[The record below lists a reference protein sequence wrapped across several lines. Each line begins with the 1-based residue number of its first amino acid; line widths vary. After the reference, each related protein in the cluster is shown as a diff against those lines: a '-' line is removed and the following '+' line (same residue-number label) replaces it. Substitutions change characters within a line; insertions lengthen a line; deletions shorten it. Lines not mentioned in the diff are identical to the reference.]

1 MDTDPRPARSDR
13 LPPEPATPSDGA
25 EPRQPE
31 ERLLAA
37 PDRPTSGEP
46 NPREPAVVG
55 ARPEARSVG
64 RTDGR
69 DGRAIL
75 APSPAGR
82 VRVDVDRPL
91 KIALIAPPL
100 VPVPPPRYGGTER
113 VVAALAAELE
123 RRGHEVTVFAAGDSR
138 PAGRLV
144 PVLPESVWSTGYR
157 GDVTAH
163 FIRTAA
169 IAWSRA
175 EEFDILHS
183 HIEGHGFLL
192 ARHAPRPV
200 LTTLHGR
207 LDVAG
212 LPELLD
218 AFPEIPLVS
227 ISDSQRRWAPRANW
241 IATVHHG
248 LPLEGMPFDE
258 RPGSELLFVGR
269 IAPEKGVA
277 EVIELARRT
286 GRRIRMA
293 AKAYDPGEIDLFER
307 LVRPALEAGL
317 VAFEGELGE
326 AARNEL
332 YRRALAT
339 LMLGAWPE
347 PFGLVAI
354 ESLAAGTPVIA
365 RRAGALPEIIEH
377 GIDGF
382 LVDDVDEAILAV
394 RLVGELDRRRIR
406 ARALERFSAARMTD
420 AYEAIYRRLIAEWAA
435 GRRGQRVGVLAQVGR
450 PTASSVASP
459 VASPIPEPE
468 LRTPSRVA

>member
-1 MDTDPRPARSDR
+1 MGASAR
-13 LPPEPATPSDGA
+13 E
-25 EPRQPE
+25 
-31 ERLLAA
+31 
-37 PDRPTSGEP
+37 
-46 NPREPAVVG
+46 
-55 ARPEARSVG
+55 ARPSG
-64 RTDGR
+64 RVPGPISDSTPGDTLGAASGAATAPPPRIDGRGDGR
-69 DGRAIL
+69 DDRPQVAAIPVVRARD
-75 APSPAGR
+75 SG
-82 VRVDVDRPL
+82 VGRPL

-100 VPVPPPRYGGTER
+100 VPVPPPKYGGTER

-144 PVLPESVWSTGYR
+144 PVLAESVWSTGYR
-157 GDVTAH
+157 GDVAAH
-163 FIRTAA
+163 FIRAAA

-183 HIEGHGFLL
+183 HLEGHGFLL
-192 ARHAPRPV
+192 ARYAPRPV

-212 LPELLD
+212 LPELLE

-248 LPLEGMPFDE
+248 LPLDGMPFDE

-277 EVIELARRT
+277 EVVELARRT

-293 AKAYDPGEIDLFER
+293 AKAYDPAEIELFER
-307 LVRPALEAGL
+307 LVRPAIEAGL
-317 VAFEGELGE
+317 VAYEGELGE

-332 YRRALAT
+332 YQRALAT

-377 GIDGF
+377 GTDGF

-394 RLVGELDRRRIR
+394 RLVGHLDRRRIR
-406 ARALERFSAARMTD
+406 ARALERFSVARMTD
-420 AYEAIYRRLIAEWAA
+420 AYEAIYRRLIAEWEARRTGRRDLEVARPDAAPVGLEVGSA
-435 GRRGQRVGVLAQVGR
+435 GR
-450 PTASSVASP
+450 VA
-459 VASPIPEPE
+459 
-468 LRTPSRVA
+468 

>member
-1 MDTDPRPARSDR
+1 MDAERTVRPAAEAARVDGPAPEAGSTAE
-13 LPPEPATPSDGA
+13 PEPRNDSEPAMRRQARTVHDGREIGRRGDGHDGRA
-25 EPRQPE
+25 A
-31 ERLLAA
+31 LAA
-37 PDRPTSGEP
+37 VPIGRTDREAARGPDRPLRIGL
-46 NPREPAVVG
+46 V
-55 ARPEARSVG
+55 
-64 RTDGR
+64 
-69 DGRAIL
+69 
-75 APSPAGR
+75 
-82 VRVDVDRPL
+82 
-91 KIALIAPPL
+91 APPL

-123 RRGHEVTVFAAGDSR
+123 RRGHQVTVFAAGDSR

-144 PVLPESVWSTGYR
+144 PVLPASVWSTGYR
-157 GDVTAH
+157 GDVAAH

-183 HIEGHGFLL
+183 HIEVHGFLL

-212 LPELLD
+212 IPELLE

-241 IATVHHG
+241 VATVHHG
-248 LPLEGMPFDE
+248 LPLETIPFED
-258 RPGSELLFVGR
+258 RPGGELLFVGR

-286 GRRIRMA
+286 GRRVRMA
-293 AKAYDPGEIDLFER
+293 AKAYDPAEVELFER
-307 LVRPALEAGL
+307 LVRPAIESGL
-317 VAFEGELGE
+317 VVYEGELGE

-365 RRAGALPEIIEH
+365 RRAGALPEIVEH
-377 GIDGF
+377 GVDGF
-382 LVDDVDEAILAV
+382 LVDDVEEAILAV
-394 RLVGELDRRRIR
+394 RLVGGLDRTRIR
-406 ARALERFSAARMTD
+406 ARALERFSVARMTD
-420 AYEAIYRRLIAEWAA
+420 AYEAIYRRLIADWAA
-435 GRRGQRVGVLAQVGR
+435 RRHEARIPSGEAWAPA
-450 PTASSVASP
+450 PTVAPLGAS
-459 VASPIPEPE
+459 
-468 LRTPSRVA
+468 TPGRVA

>member
-1 MDTDPRPARSDR
+1 M
-13 LPPEPATPSDGA
+13 
-25 EPRQPE
+25 
-31 ERLLAA
+31 
-37 PDRPTSGEP
+37 SGEP
-46 NPREPAVVG
+46 RTGRALGPVPEPISDSIPDPSRERAAAPSEG
-55 ARPEARSVG
+55 AAASRSRSDG
-64 RTDGR
+64 RADGR
-69 DGRAIL
+69 DGRAPL
-75 APSPAGR
+75 AAVPVVRDGDGAAG
-82 VRVDVDRPL
+82 RPL

-100 VPVPPPRYGGTER
+100 VPVPPPKYGGTER

-123 RRGHEVTVFAAGDSR
+123 RRGHDVTVFAAGDSR

-157 GDVTAH
+157 GDVAAH

-175 EEFDILHS
+175 EEFDVLHS
-183 HIEGHGFLL
+183 HLEGHGFLL

-212 LPELLD
+212 LPELLE

-248 LPLEGMPFDE
+248 LPLEAMPFDE

-269 IAPEKGVA
+269 VAPEKGIA
-277 EVIELARRT
+277 EVIELARRS
-286 GRRIRMA
+286 GRRIRMV
-293 AKAYDPGEIDLFER
+293 AKAYDPAEIELFER
-307 LVRPALEAGL
+307 LVRPAIEAGL
-317 VAFEGELGE
+317 VAYEGELGE
-326 AARNEL
+326 GARNEW

-365 RRAGALPEIIEH
+365 RRAGALPEIVEH
-377 GIDGF
+377 GVDGF

-394 RLVGELDRRRIR
+394 RLVGQLDRKRIR
-406 ARALERFSAARMTD
+406 ARALERFSVARMTD

-435 GRRGQRVGVLAQVGR
+435 RRGAEPGTPEIARPGAAARSVEVGAPG
-450 PTASSVASP
+450 
-459 VASPIPEPE
+459 
-468 LRTPSRVA
+468 RVA

>member
-1 MDTDPRPARSDR
+1 METRNA
-13 LPPEPATPSDGA
+13 
-25 EPRQPE
+25 
-31 ERLLAA
+31 
-37 PDRPTSGEP
+37 RPTAADARLDEP
-46 NPREPAVVG
+46 VPVGRPDQASPSPREAKEAVDG
-55 ARPEARSVG
+55 TGGGPTGG

-69 DGRAIL
+69 DGRA
-75 APSPAGR
+75 APAAVPVGWPGR
-82 VRVDVDRPL
+82 EETTTADRPL
-91 KIALIAPPL
+91 RIALVAPPL

-144 PVLPESVWSTGYR
+144 PVLPTSVWSTGYR

-183 HIEGHGFLL
+183 HIEVHGFLL
-192 ARHAPRPV
+192 ARYAPRPV
-200 LTTLHGR
+200 VTTLHGR

-212 LPELLD
+212 IPELLE

-241 IATVHHG
+241 VATVSHG
-248 LPLEGMPFDE
+248 LPLEVIPFED
-258 RPGSELLFVGR
+258 RPGGELLFVGR

-286 GRRIRMA
+286 GRRVRMA
-293 AKAYDPGEIDLFER
+293 AKAYDPAEVELFER
-307 LVRPALEAGL
+307 LVRPAIETGL
-317 VAFEGELGE
+317 VTYEGELGE

-365 RRAGALPEIIEH
+365 RRAGALPEIVEH

-382 LVDDVDEAILAV
+382 LVDDIEEATLAV
-394 RLVGELDRRRIR
+394 RLVDGLDRARIR
-406 ARALERFSAARMTD
+406 ARALERFSVARMTD
-420 AYEAIYRRLIAEWAA
+420 AYEAIYRRLIAEWSAR
-435 GRRGQRVGVLAQVGR
+435 RRGERGLGGEVRPVARPVAPVGVSAPG
-450 PTASSVASP
+450 
-459 VASPIPEPE
+459 
-468 LRTPSRVA
+468 RVA

>member
-1 MDTDPRPARSDR
+1 METANEAVRSSDRATPPSETPDPPAPTTPERRSLTSSGTTAPGESRARSGAGP
-13 LPPEPATPSDGA
+13 LDGA
-25 EPRQPE
+25 
-31 ERLLAA
+31 
-37 PDRPTSGEP
+37 
-46 NPREPAVVG
+46 
-55 ARPEARSVG
+55 G

-69 DGRAIL
+69 GGRSAL
-75 APSPAGR
+75 APIPVARTRDGEGN
-82 VRVDVDRPL
+82 RPL

-157 GDVTAH
+157 GDVAAH

-200 LTTLHGR
+200 VTTLHGR

-212 LPELLD
+212 LPELLE

-227 ISDSQRRWAPRANW
+227 ISDSQRRWAPWANW

-258 RPGSELLFVGR
+258 RPGQELLFVGR

-277 EVIELARRT
+277 EIIELARRT

-293 AKAYDPGEIDLFER
+293 AKAYDPAEVELFER
-307 LVRPALEAGL
+307 LVRPAVDAGL
-317 VAFEGELGE
+317 VAYEGELGE

-377 GIDGF
+377 GVDGF
-382 LVDDVDEAILAV
+382 LVDDVEEAILAV
-394 RLVGELDRRRIR
+394 RLVGGLDRSRIR
-406 ARALERFSAARMTD
+406 ARALERFSVARMTD
-420 AYEAIYRRLIAEWAA
+420 AYEAIYRRLTAEWAA
-435 GRRGQRVGVLAQVGR
+435 RRRGEAVAAGRARPVEPGHVGV
-450 PTASSVASP
+450 TALESA
-459 VASPIPEPE
+459 
-468 LRTPSRVA
+468 TPGRVA